1 MKDKISCVYEI
12 INIET
17 GKKYFGSTV
26 DYKRRV
32 FRHKNELRNG
42 THPNIWLQLDFD
54 KYGES
59 AFKFNI
65 LEKGKPSKIK
75 YIEQDYIN
83 QNLFD
88 NYNIRSSV
96 ELKNLEDIEYIE
108 EDSYDDLI
116 DDDLWGSMID
126 SDPNLLIDQ

>member
-1 MKDKISCVYEI
+1 MKNKTSCVYEI
-12 INIET
+12 VNIRT

-26 DYKRRV
+26 NYERRA

-42 THPNIWLQLDFD
+42 THPNRYLQLDFD

-59 AFKFNI
+59 AFRFNI

-75 YIEQDYIN
+75 YIGQDYIN
-83 QNLFD
+83 KNPFN
-88 NYNIRSSV
+88 NYNIKSAV
-96 ELKNLEDIEYIE
+96 ELEKFKNIEYVE
-108 EDSYDDLI
+108 EDSNDDLI
-116 DDDLWGSMID
+116 DDDLWESMID

>member
-1 MKDKISCVYEI
+1 MKNKISCVYEI
-12 INIET
+12 VNIKT

-26 DYKRRV
+26 NYERRA

-42 THPNIWLQLDFD
+42 IHPNRWLQSDFN

-59 AFKFNI
+59 AFRFNI

-83 QNLFD
+83 QNPFN
-88 NYNIRSSV
+88 NYNMRSAV
-96 ELKNLEDIEYIE
+96 ESEKFKDTEFIEKNTD
-108 EDSYDDLI
+108 DDLI
-116 DDDLWGSMID
+116 DDDLWESMID
-126 SDPNLLIDQ
+126 NDPNLVIDQ